1 MSGII
6 NCARFG
12 RLGLTLR
19 NDSFVLTHLVRYSCL
34 PNSSKVL
41 LFKKSN
47 NIHTSCCNT
56 GALLQKQKALSE
68 HLDSGDNVPSMSVKE
83 KVKETTKTV
92 GYSGIVLGGLGVTA
106 IILYYVFRELFSSDS
121 PNSVYTAAL
130 ERCIKNPKVADL
142 LGEPIKGF
150 GEETRRGRRTHVS
163 HLLYEKDGVNY
174 LRMKFYLKGSRN
186 QATVNLEMVENKQ
199 TGHFDYRY
207 LFVQTEDLARRVVIL
222 EDNRASTEPNSAPS
236 TDLGSLPAPLFPIEN
251 LK

>member
-1 MSGII
+1 MSGIA
-6 NCARFG
+6 NCAR
-12 RLGLTLR
+12 LGVLLRSETILRVYLT
-19 NDSFVLTHLVRYSCL
+19 RYSPCVSHL
-34 PNSSKVL
+34 HTGSKTPL
-41 LFKKSN
+41 R
-47 NIHTSCCNT
+47 
-56 GALLQKQKALSE
+56 QKQKALSE
-68 HLDSGDNVPSMSVKE
+68 HVDGGDNNVPSMTVKE

-92 GYSGIVLGGLGVTA
+92 GYSGIVLAGLGVTS

-130 ERCIKNPKVADL
+130 DRCLRDPKVADL

-163 HLLYEKDGVNY
+163 HLLYEKDGANY

-199 TGHFDYRY
+199 TGHFEYRY
-207 LFVQTEDLARRVVIL
+207 LFVQTEDMARRVVIL
-222 EDNRASTEPNSAPS
+222 EDNRGKTDYTSSPSPTE
-236 TDLGSLPAPLFPIEN
+236 LGSLPAPLFPLEG